1 MFATVEYGDKVSN
14 SQAPTID
21 REGKETVLKQAR
33 CTAAKIH
40 PAQWEDGR
48 QMGGD
53 GGEVDAPAGA

>member
-21 REGKETVLKQAR
+21 REGKGTRLEQAR
-33 CTAAKIH
+33 CTAAEIL
-40 PAQWEDGR
+40 PVQWEVGR

-53 GGEVDAPAGA
+53 GGEVDASAGA